1 MLLLQDKKNRVY
13 VHRDIWLQYSG
24 TWYVSVLCFRFIDGN
39 SMVHSSNATAINAQ
53 ITKINNILK
62 QLRVRFY
69 AAQHKK
75 KNNSNVMIIHP
86 V

>member
-1 MLLLQDKKNRVY
+1 
-13 VHRDIWLQYSG
+13 
-24 TWYVSVLCFRFIDGN
+24 
-39 SMVHSSNATAINAQ
+39 MVHSSNATAINAQ

>member
-1 MLLLQDKKNRVY
+1 
-13 VHRDIWLQYSG
+13 
-24 TWYVSVLCFRFIDGN
+24 
-39 SMVHSSNATAINAQ
+39 MVHSSNATAINAQ

-69 AAQHKK
+69 AAQRKK